1 MKALP
6 LISTLNFYK
15 LMLCKWLIHL
25 RSLYSVI
32 IIGII
37 GEAMKKSIVQ
47 GFEIFKKHLV
57 KIHVMNLKIANKII
71 HTK

>member
-15 LMLCKWLIHL
+15 LMPCKWLIRL

-47 GFEIFKKHLV
+47 DFEIFKKHLV
-57 KIHVMNLKIANKII
+57 KNTCNEFEDS
-71 HTK
+71 

>member
-15 LMLCKWLIHL
+15 FMPCKWLIHL
-25 RSLYSVI
+25 CSLYSTII

-37 GEAMKKSIVQ
+37 GETMKKSIVQ
-47 GFEIFKKHLV
+47 DFEIFKKHLV
-57 KIHVMNLKIANKII
+57 KNTCNEFEER
-71 HTK
+71 

>member
-15 LMLCKWLIHL
+15 LMPCKWLIHF
-25 RSLYSVI
+25 RSLYSII

-37 GEAMKKSIVQ
+37 GEAMKKSIAQ
-47 GFEIFKKHLV
+47 DFEI
-57 KIHVMNLKIANKII
+57 LKNIW
-71 HTK
+71 